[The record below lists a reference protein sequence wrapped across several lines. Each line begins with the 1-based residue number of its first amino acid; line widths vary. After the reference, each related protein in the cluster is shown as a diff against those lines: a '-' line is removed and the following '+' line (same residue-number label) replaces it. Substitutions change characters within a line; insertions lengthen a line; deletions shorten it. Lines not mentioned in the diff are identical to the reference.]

1 MRTGVEER
9 AKAVPLDA
17 SLLPNENGGVG
28 SEAIGRLVAL
38 WDMFAMEGAKNERMV
53 GLERLLELVAT
64 HASVVVRCLE
74 QFLSTPKERIVFSS
88 PVAREIIGVALCTN
102 ESREST
108 SALVGRLLARGYQGY
123 ADLGA

>member
-1 MRTGVEER
+1 
-9 AKAVPLDA
+9 
-17 SLLPNENGGVG
+17 
-28 SEAIGRLVAL
+28 
-38 WDMFAMEGAKNERMV
+38 MEGAKNERMV